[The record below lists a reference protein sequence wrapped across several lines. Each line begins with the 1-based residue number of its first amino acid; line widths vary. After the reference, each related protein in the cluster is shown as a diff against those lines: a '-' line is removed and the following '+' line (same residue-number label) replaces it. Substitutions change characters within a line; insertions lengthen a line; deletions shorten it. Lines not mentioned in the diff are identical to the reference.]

1 MLLRMAEKLKAHRT
15 KATAVEDRIRCAPVS
30 SALQANSICKNAEE
44 IESKWKKQD
53 LRLAKVLKDY
63 GFTEIYR
70 SWPEM
75 LMGFVDGEAHE
86 LPALI
91 CFKGIDAGESYAID
105 DLISIL
111 EGEIK

>member
-15 KATAVEDRIRCAPVS
+15 KVTAAEDRIRCVPAS
-30 SALQANSICKNAEE
+30 SSLRTNSICKDAED
-44 IESKWKKQD
+44 IETKWKKQD
-53 LRLAKVLKDY
+53 LRLAKALKDY

-75 LMGFVDGEAHE
+75 LVGFVDGEAHE
-86 LPALI
+86 LPALV
-91 CFKGIDAGESYAID
+91 CFKGIDVGESYTID
-105 DLISIL
+105 DLISII